1 MKKLGVCVGSRI
13 GITHDWTDQELV
25 DIFASDPSSAIE
37 YEQVIETL
45 KEERQRVQA
54 ELDELKS
61 RRVKGLSSALDHL
74 RLLSRILFFRICE
87 LERFTQ
93 NKRIATKSPR
103 MPSDAFRVG
112 EMSNSSIAEF

>member
-1 MKKLGVCVGSRI
+1 MKKLGVRVGSGI

-61 RRVKGLSSALDHL
+61 RRVKGISPALDHL
-74 RLLSRILFFRICE
+74 MLLSRILFSGFGCLSDSTKIMKTHLKS
-87 LERFTQ
+87 LECPQMRS
-93 NKRIATKSPR
+93 A
-103 MPSDAFRVG
+103 
-112 EMSNSSIAEF
+112 